1 MNRLT
6 QDLRYNDLRS
16 ETPPMTLAPISQ
28 FPAQGRWGHVVVYS
42 NLASSTLG
50 RASKRT
56 RAEKHPDVI
65 VEFADLQQGIRDEL
79 LQERLLAMLSGF
91 FGVLAILLSIIGLYG
106 VISYLVLT
114 RRNEIGIRIALGA
127 SRANVVGL
135 VLRRIGLML
144 AIGSVIGLVLAL
156 AASRSAN
163 SLVFGLQSTDPV
175 TFVAATAVLLSAAL
189 LAVWL
194 PARRASKL
202 NPWLAL
208 RCE

>member
-16 ETPPMTLAPISQ
+16 ERPPMTFAPISQ

-50 RASKRT
+50 RAIKRT